1 MNKEIRTSYLQ
12 DMYGVI
18 EALEVQ
24 IGSDEKT
31 MTDGQL
37 FRVLYFLRDLKM
49 RIMEEVEEHDL

>member
-1 MNKEIRTSYLQ
+1 MTKEIRASYLQ
-12 DMYGVI
+12 DMHGVI

-24 IGSDEKT
+24 IGADEKT

-49 RIMEEVEEHDL
+49 RIIEEVKEHDL